1 MLIWFPGRN
10 GIDKIALP
18 REAGADMFDQIT
30 TFSFP
35 TRIVF
40 GVGAVRQ
47 LPACLEENGVRRPLV
62 VTDPGLRAAPPFN
75 AVESALQDGGI
86 EYEVFAGVHPNPIE
100 EDVVQAAESYRGA
113 GCDGVIGVGGGSAID
128 VAKATVVMARHEG
141 SLADFEAQSGGM
153 DRMSG
158 PYDPIIAIP
167 TTAGTGSEVGRSSVI
182 TSLKLRR
189 KIIIFSPWLMPKR
202 AILDP
207 ELTVSLPPFL
217 TAATGMDAFTHCLES
232 LTCPVFHPLC
242 DAIAIHG
249 LELVIRFLE
258 RATRDGKDIEA
269 RGNMLVAAS
278 MGAIAFQKDLG
289 ATHSLAHPLSTE
301 FGLHHGLA
309 NALCLTAVMRFNLE
323 TAAPHY
329 ARLARIYGGCNA
341 NEPDDQLAA
350 KAVNRV
356 EAMIDR
362 LGIKRGLRDYGV
374 PRGSLEA
381 LSGSAFADSCH
392 KTNIRPCTQDDLH
405 RLYQESW

>member
-1 MLIWFPGRN
+1 MF
-10 GIDKIALP
+10 DKI
-18 REAGADMFDQIT
+18 E

-40 GVGAVRQ
+40 GLGAVRQ
-47 LPACLEENGVRRPLV
+47 LPVCLDEIGVRRPLV
-62 VTDPGLRAAPPFN
+62 VTDPGLRAAPPFG
-75 AVESALQDGGI
+75 AIESALQDLGVR
-86 EYEVFAGVHPNPIE
+86 YDVFDGVHSNPIE
-100 EDVVQAAESYRGA
+100 EDVVQASRIYRTA

-141 SLADFEAQSGGM
+141 ALADFEAQAGGM
-153 DRMSG
+153 ERLIG

-182 TSLKLRR
+182 TSHKLKR

-207 ELTVSLPPFL
+207 ELTVSLPPLL

-232 LTCPVFHPLC
+232 LTCPVYHPLC

-249 LELVIRFLE
+249 LELVVRYLE
-258 RATRDGKDIEA
+258 RATRDGRDIEA

-309 NALCLTAVMRFNLE
+309 NALCLPAVMKFNLVA
-323 TAAPHY
+323 AAPHY
-329 ARLARIYGGCNA
+329 ARLARLYGDSKSDVSGNP
-341 NEPDDQLAA
+341 EAA
-350 KAVNRV
+350 KSV
-356 EAMIDR
+356 EMVESMIDR
-362 LGIKRGLRDYGV
+362 LGIKRGLRNHGV
-374 PRGSLEA
+374 PQDSLEA
-381 LSGSAFADSCH
+381 LARSAFADSCH
-392 KTNIRPCTQDDLH
+392 KTNVRPCTQEDLL

>member
-1 MLIWFPGRN
+1 
-10 GIDKIALP
+10 
-18 REAGADMFDQIT
+18 MFDTIT

-40 GVGAVRQ
+40 GVGATRQ

-62 VTDPGLRAAPPFN
+62 VTDPGLRAAPPFKT
-75 AVESALQDGGI
+75 VESALQNGGI
-86 EYEVFAGVHPNPIE
+86 HYEVFDGVHPNPVE
-100 EDVVQAAESYRGA
+100 EDVLQSAESYRRA
-113 GCDGVIGVGGGSAID
+113 GCDCVIGVGGGSAID
-128 VAKATVVMARHEG
+128 VAKATVVLAREKG
-141 SLADFEAQSGGM
+141 TLADFEAQAGGM
-153 DRMSG
+153 DRMTG

-182 TSLKLRR
+182 TSTKLKR
-189 KIIIFSPWLMPKR
+189 KIIIFSPWLLPKR

-232 LTCPVFHPLC
+232 LTCPVYHPIC

-249 LELVIRFLE
+249 LELVIRYLE
-258 RATRDGKDIEA
+258 RATRDGRDIEA

-289 ATHSLAHPLSTE
+289 AAHSLAHPLSTE

-309 NALCLTAVMRFNLE
+309 NALCLPAVMKFNLDA
-323 TAAPHY
+323 AAPHY
-329 ARLARIYGGCNA
+329 ARLARLYGGCTP
-341 NEPDDQLAA
+341 NEPDSREAA
-350 KAVNRV
+350 KAVEMV
-356 EAMIDR
+356 ESMIDR
-362 LGIKRGLRDYGV
+362 IGIQRGLRNHGV
-374 PRGSLEA
+374 PRESLQA
-381 LSGSAFADSCH
+381 LSQSAFADSCH
-392 KTNIRPCTQDDLH
+392 KTNIRPCTQDDLL

>member
-1 MLIWFPGRN
+1 
-10 GIDKIALP
+10 
-18 REAGADMFDQIT
+18 MFDKIT

-40 GVGAVRQ
+40 GVGATRQ
-47 LPACLEENGVRRPLV
+47 LPVCLEENGVRRPLV
-62 VTDPGLRAAPPFN
+62 VTDPGLRAAPPFK
-75 AVESALQDGGI
+75 AVESALRDGGVR
-86 EYEVFAGVHPNPIE
+86 YEVFDGVHPNPIE
-100 EDVVQAAESYRGA
+100 EDVVQAAESYRTA
-113 GCDGVIGVGGGSAID
+113 ACDCVIGVGGGSAID
-128 VAKATVVMARHEG
+128 VAKATVVLAREQG
-141 SLADFEAQSGGM
+141 TLADFEAQAGGM
-153 DRMSG
+153 DRMTG

-182 TSLKLRR
+182 TSHKLKR

-232 LTCPVFHPLC
+232 LTCPVYHPLC

-249 LELVIRFLE
+249 LELVIRYLE
-258 RATRDGKDIEA
+258 RATHDGRDLEA

-309 NALCLTAVMRFNLE
+309 NALCLPAVMRFNLDVG
-323 TAAPHY
+323 AQHY
-329 ARLARIYGGCNA
+329 ARLARLYENHGSTEPHHREAANA
-341 NEPDDQLAA
+341 
-350 KAVNRV
+350 VGMV

-362 LGIKRGLRDYGV
+362 LGIKRGLRHHNV
-374 PRGSLEA
+374 PRESLEA

-392 KTNIRPCTQDDLH
+392 KTNIRLCTQGDLLT
-405 RLYQESW
+405 LYQESW